1 MRITIQQKGQEI
13 VFTATPSNEVET
25 EVLDT
30 YSKVLKN
37 VSSISIE
44 NDEFLVSGYIN
55 DVPFRKVFKQR
66 KDARA
71 FQKQMVNKI
80 NKNYSFTYEK

>member
-25 EVLDT
+25 EVIDT

-37 VSSISIE
+37 VS
-44 NDEFLVSGYIN
+44 
-55 DVPFRKVFKQR
+55 
-66 KDARA
+66 
-71 FQKQMVNKI
+71 
-80 NKNYSFTYEK
+80 